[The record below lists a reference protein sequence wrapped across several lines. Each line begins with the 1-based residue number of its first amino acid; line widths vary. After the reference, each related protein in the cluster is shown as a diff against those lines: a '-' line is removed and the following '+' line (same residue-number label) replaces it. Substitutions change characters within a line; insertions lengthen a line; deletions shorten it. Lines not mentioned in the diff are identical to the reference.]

1 MECEANISKQWISSM
16 SEADQGLID
25 RRVTGG
31 DESSTDKNHER
42 MPILQSGVG
51 EDSMLEAH

>member
-1 MECEANISKQWISSM
+1 M

-31 DESSTDKNHER
+31 DESSTAKNHER